1 MPGLQLD
8 LKDGSTK
15 MADNNDH
22 DDLRPEYCR
31 EDFPVGLKRGR
42 YAASMAEGSNMVRI
56 DPDLLQAFPDSF
68 AVNEALRALLRV
80 AERSAG
86 NQSSCAASESG
97 IKTG

>member
-1 MPGLQLD
+1 MTIKQP
-8 LKDGSTK
+8 SRK
-15 MADNNDH
+15 MADDNNH

-31 EDFPVGLKRGR
+31 EDFPAGLKRGR
-42 YAASMAEGSNMVRI
+42 YAASMAEGTNMVRI
-56 DPDLLQAFPDSF
+56 DPDLLEAFPDSF
-68 AVNEALRALLRV
+68 AVNEALRALLRI